1 MKQNKKGFTMVELL
15 LYMSLLTILLI
26 VLTTLFVQ
34 ILDVRLESEADS
46 STSSEGQFIMSRL
59 AYDIGRADAVLIP
72 TVLGDQTNSLQLT
85 ISGINYNYVI
95 NSNNL
100 TLTDAIGT
108 EKLNTTDTRISNLTF
123 TRLGNTSGKNTI
135 RLQYAITSSVSRI
148 SGPQVE
154 NFQTTIGLR

>member
-59 AYDIGRADAVLIP
+59 AYDIGRANAVLIP

>member
-108 EKLNTTDTRISNLTF
+108 
-123 TRLGNTSGKNTI
+123 
-135 RLQYAITSSVSRI
+135 
-148 SGPQVE
+148 
-154 NFQTTIGLR
+154 

>member
-1 MKQNKKGFTMVELL
+1 
-15 LYMSLLTILLI
+15 
-26 VLTTLFVQ
+26 
-34 ILDVRLESEADS
+34 RLESEADS

-59 AYDIGRADAVLIP
+59 AYDIGRANAVLIP

>member
-148 SGPQVE
+148 SGRQVE

>member
-1 MKQNKKGFTMVELL
+1 MVELL